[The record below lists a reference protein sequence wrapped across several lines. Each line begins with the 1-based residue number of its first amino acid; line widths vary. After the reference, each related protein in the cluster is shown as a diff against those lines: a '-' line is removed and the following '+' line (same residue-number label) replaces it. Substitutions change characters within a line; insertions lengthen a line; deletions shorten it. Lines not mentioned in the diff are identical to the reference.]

1 MIRSV
6 LKKKDPYI
14 FYTLPPN
21 PHRMHSSPPLLFF
34 ILLLVTGACIAGC
47 TYPSPA
53 SPAILPADAYTITT
67 ANQGS
72 GAVNCTPTCTWISEP
87 PVNSS
92 GGALL
97 AGAKVLMKNLY
108 SYTPD
113 EPDYLPSSYSGQ
125 DLNRTSYLL
134 HAWENTTVVWPATSQ
149 GQLVWTSIPADAPK
163 GWSGITVSAGPVRSP
178 GSSDPVTVRTDCSGF
193 ITSLFTYAN
202 TLHTTRFTGWKT
214 STAIPEAGCAD
225 PNGSCST
232 PNPVSYYH
240 LITTG
245 GDGAFARVALAD
257 LRPGDLIVY
266 TYTTGNQYKGHVML
280 VAAVSS
286 GEDTAVSRNVVVID
300 VTKLPHASDTRSLA
314 GGGPG
319 IGMGIAKLARSADGT
334 LQYFRG
340 SADPAPQAVSVVIG
354 RAL

>member
-1 MIRSV
+1 MKS
-6 LKKKDPYI
+6 
-14 FYTLPPN
+14 LPPF
-21 PHRMHSSPPLLFF
+21 LLF

-53 SPAILPADAYTITT
+53 TPGILPSDTSTITT
-67 ANQGS
+67 VNPGS
-72 GAVNCTPTCTWISEP
+72 GGANCTTIWISEAP
-87 PVNSS
+87 ANST

-97 AGAKVLMKNLY
+97 LGAKVLMKNLY

-113 EPDYLPSSYSGQ
+113 GPDYLPSSYSGE
-125 DLNRTSYLL
+125 DINRTGYLL

-149 GQLVWTSIPADAPK
+149 GQLVWASIPSDAPK
-163 GWSGITVSAGPVRSP
+163 GWSGITISAGPVRS
-178 GSSDPVTVRTDCSGF
+178 GSPAPVMVRTDCSGF

-202 TLHTTRFTGWKT
+202 TEHTTRFNGWKT
-214 STAIPEAGCAD
+214 PAPVPEAGCTE
-225 PNGSCST
+225 PEGSCST

-245 GDGAFARVALAD
+245 EGGAFTRVALAD

-266 TYTTGNQYKGHVML
+266 TYTKDHQYKGHVML

-286 GEDTAVSRNVVVID
+286 GEETAVSRNVVVID

-319 IGMGIAKLARSADGT
+319 LGMGIAKLSQSADGT

>member
-1 MIRSV
+1 
-6 LKKKDPYI
+6 
-14 FYTLPPN
+14 
-21 PHRMHSSPPLLFF
+21 MHSLCPLLLFV
-34 ILLLVTGACIAGC
+34 LLLIIGACITGC
-47 TYPSPA
+47 TYPSSVP
-53 SPAILPADAYTITT
+53 PVILPADTYNITT
-67 ANQGS
+67 AHEGS
-72 GAVNCTPTCTWISEP
+72 GAAICNTTCTWISEP
-87 PVNSS
+87 MANSS

-97 AGAKVLMKNLY
+97 VGAKELMKNLY

-113 EPDYLPSSYSGQ
+113 EPDYLPSSYSGE

-134 HAWENTTVVWPATSQ
+134 HAWENTTVVWPASSQ
-149 GQLVWTSIPADAPK
+149 GQLVWASIPGNTPK
-163 GWSGITVSAGPVRSP
+163 GWSGITLSAGPVRSLKSP
-178 GSSDPVTVRTDCSGF
+178 APVTVRTDCSGF

-202 TLHTTRFTGWKT
+202 TVHTTRFTGWKT
-214 STAIPEAGCAD
+214 SKPIPEAGCAD

-240 LITTG
+240 LITNG
-245 GDGAFARVALAD
+245 EGGAFARVALAD

-266 TYTTGNQYKGHVML
+266 TYTTDNQYKGHVML

-286 GEDTAVSRNVVVID
+286 GQDTAISRNVVVID

-319 IGMGIAKLARSADGT
+319 IGMGIAKLNLSADGT

>member
-1 MIRSV
+1 
-6 LKKKDPYI
+6 
-14 FYTLPPN
+14 
-21 PHRMHSSPPLLFF
+21 MHSSRTLLFF
-34 ILLLVTGACIAGC
+34 IFLLVAGTCIAGC

-53 SPAILPADAYTITT
+53 SPTILPADTSNITI

-72 GAVNCTPTCTWISEP
+72 GAAICNITCTWISEP
-87 PVNSS
+87 PANSS

-97 AGAKVLMKNLY
+97 AGAKVLMKSLY

-113 EPDYLPSSYSGQ
+113 GPDYLPSSYSGE
-125 DLNRTSYLL
+125 DLSRTSYVL
-134 HAWENTTVVWPATSQ
+134 HAWENTTVVWPASGQ
-149 GQLVWTSIPADAPK
+149 GQLVWTSIPADTPR
-163 GWSGITVSAGPVRSP
+163 GWSGITHMAGSVRHSGSP
-178 GSSDPVTVRTDCSGF
+178 APVTVMTDCSGF
-193 ITSLFTYAN
+193 IISLFTYAN
-202 TLHTTRFTGWKT
+202 TEHTTRFTGWKT
-214 STAIPEAGCAD
+214 STPVPEAGCAD
-225 PNGSCST
+225 PGGACNT

-245 GDGAFARVALAD
+245 EGGAFARVALAD

-266 TYTTGNQYKGHVML
+266 TYTKDNQYKGHVML
-280 VAAVSS
+280 VAAVSA
-286 GEDTAVSRNVVVID
+286 GVDTAVSRTVVVID
-300 VTKLPHASDTRSLA
+300 VTRLPHTSDTRSLA

-334 LQYFRG
+334 MQYFRG

>member
-1 MIRSV
+1 M
-6 LKKKDPYI
+6 KKGTTI
-14 FYTLPPN
+14 GTIVAISLVA
-21 PHRMHSSPPLLFF
+21 LIAGFF
-34 ILLLVTGACIAGC
+34 IFF
-47 TYPSPA
+47 A
-53 SPAILPADAYTITT
+53 SPGFGIAIGTT
-67 ANQGS
+67 PG
-72 GAVNCTPTCTWISEP
+72 WISDP
-87 PVNSS
+87 PANSA

-113 EPDYLPSSYSGQ
+113 EPDYLPSSYSGE

-134 HAWENTTVVWPATSQ
+134 HAWENTTVAWPASSQ
-149 GQLVWTSIPADAPK
+149 GQLVWTSIPADSPK
-163 GWSGITVSAGPVRSP
+163 GWSGITLTAGPVLSP
-178 GSSDPVTVRTDCSGF
+178 GSPEPVTVITDCSGF

-202 TLHTTRFTGWKT
+202 TIHTTRFTGWKT
-214 STAIPEAGCAD
+214 SAPVPEAGCAD
-225 PNGSCST
+225 PDGSCST

-245 GDGAFARVALAD
+245 EGGAFTRVALAD

-266 TYTTGNQYKGHVML
+266 TYTKDNQYKGHVML

-286 GEDTAVSRNVVVID
+286 DGDPAVARNVVVVD
-300 VTKLPHASDTRSLA
+300 VTRLPHASDTRSLV

-319 IGMGIAKLARSADGT
+319 LGMGIAKLSLSADGT

-340 SADPAPQAVSVVIG
+340 SADPASQAVSVVIG

>member
-1 MIRSV
+1 M
-6 LKKKDPYI
+6 
-14 FYTLPPN
+14 N
-21 PHRMHSSPPLLFF
+21 SSYPLLFL

-53 SPAILPADAYTITT
+53 SPVIPPADTYNITT

-72 GAVNCTPTCTWISEP
+72 GAAICTPACTWISEP
-87 PVNSS
+87 PANSS

-113 EPDYLPSSYSGQ
+113 GPDYLPSSYSGE
-125 DLNRTSYLL
+125 DLNRTSYVL
-134 HAWENTTVVWPATSQ
+134 HAWENTTVVWPASSQ
-149 GQLVWTSIPADAPK
+149 GQLVWTSIPADAPT
-163 GWSGITVSAGPVRSP
+163 GWSGITLSAGLVRSE
-178 GSSDPVTVRTDCSGF
+178 GSPEPVTVTTDCSGF

-202 TLHTTRFTGWKT
+202 TEHTTRFTGWKT
-214 STAIPEAGCAD
+214 TTAIPEAGCYD
-225 PNGSCST
+225 PEGSCST

-240 LITTG
+240 LISTG
-245 GDGAFARVALAD
+245 EGGAFARVALAD

-266 TYTTGNQYKGHVML
+266 TYTVDNQYKGHVML
-280 VAAVSS
+280 VAAVSA
-286 GEDTAVSRNVVVID
+286 GGDTAASRNVVVID

-319 IGMGIAKLARSADGT
+319 LGMGVAKLARSADGT
-334 LQYFRG
+334 LHYFRN
-340 SADPAPQAVSVVIG
+340 STDPAPYAESVVIG